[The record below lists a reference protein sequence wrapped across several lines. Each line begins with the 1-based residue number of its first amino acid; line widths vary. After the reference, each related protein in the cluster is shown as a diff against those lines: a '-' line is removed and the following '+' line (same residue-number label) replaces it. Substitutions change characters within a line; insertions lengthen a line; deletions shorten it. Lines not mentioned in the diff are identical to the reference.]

1 MLVEILALGLF
12 IIMKKYSIIILF
24 IAVFLICIIGTIID
38 TKNKNNTSK
47 QANELPYRLDYYLD
61 TIDNH
66 IIQSTVVYNPG
77 YGTISVSS
85 IELKD

>member
-1 MLVEILALGLF
+1 MLVKILALGLF

-24 IAVFLICIIGTIID
+24 IAVFFICIIGTIIN
-38 TKNKNNTSK
+38 NKNNTSK
-47 QANELPYRLDYYLD
+47 PANELPYRLDYYVD

-85 IELKD
+85 IELKN